1 MAYRKSKYHS
11 QKVEIDG
18 ILFDSKREA
27 NRYRVLKE
35 KAEMGQITS
44 LERQVKFILIPV
56 QKEPDRLGPR
66 GGMIKGKVLEREC
79 SYVADFTYYDQ
90 EGNYIVEDSKG
101 FRTPEYIIKRKMM
114 LYLKGIRITE
124 I

>member
-35 KAEMGQITS
+35 KAEMGRITS

>member
-44 LERQVKFILIPV
+44 LERQVKFLLIPK
-56 QKEPDRLGPR
+56 QAEPDTVGPR
-66 GGMIKGKVLEREC
+66 GGIKKGKILEKEC
-79 SYVADFTYYDQ
+79 SYIADFVYID
-90 EGNYIVEDSKG
+90 ENGERIVEDTKG
-101 FRTPEYIIKRKMM
+101 FRTPDYVIKRKLM
-114 LYLKGIRITE
+114 LWLHGIRIHE

>member
-79 SYVADFTYYDQ
+79 SYIADFTYYDQ
-90 EGNYIVEDSKG
+90 EGNYIVEDTKG